1 MAQFRSKPFG
11 VTKNGDKVDEYII
24 SNPGGLE
31 ISVLNYGCVIKNLFV
46 PTKTGPVDVV
56 VGHDTLADYEADFN
70 SSGSTCCGAFVGRYA
85 NRIENAEF
93 SLSGKTYKLEANNG
107 KNHLHGTFPR
117 KIYDVKMFGDTL
129 LMETESPA
137 GEDGFPGNL
146 KVSVRYILTPD
157 NTLRM
162 DYRVSTDEDTIIN
175 LTNHTY
181 FNLDGGGNVLGQK
194 LRIYASNYLEGN
206 NETCPT
212 GKILPVDGTPMDFR
226 TGKPLGRDLDTGF
239 YQTTMA
245 GGGFDHC
252 YVLDRPRGASQSLC
266 AWASSDKTGISMKMY
281 TTQPGIQLYTGNF
294 LQNCPSPGK
303 GGVPLE
309 KYGGFALE
317 TQHFPCS
324 PSHPEFP
331 TTVLRAGKVFRA
343 NTTLRFFTGRQCGR
357 FVSKYQPQQ
366 RAALL
371 RELPFA
377 DFFGCPLHAFRTKN
391 LCNSSYW
398 QKKMQQKYIF
408 IKEPVLDSRCKKA
421 VSFRQAE
428 HKGSVRSNI
437 WNKRG
442 TGHGYFGFRRRRLH
456 RQPHLHRASECRLR
470 RRRGGQLL

>member
-245 GGGFDHC
+245 GGGWTVTAAPDGTLTDAAGQTYNYLYWEGTDSAEYDLSHGFCVAGSDTAAFLENALRDLGLTRKEANEFIVYWLPQMQENPYNLIAFQSDC
-252 YVLDRPRGASQSLC
+252 YTQVAQLDISPAPDTLLRVFM
-266 AWASSDKTGISMKMY
+266 AWK
-281 TTQPGIQLYTGNF
+281 
-294 LQNCPSPGK
+294 
-303 GGVPLE
+303 PLE
-309 KYGGFALE
+309 EKIDIPAQTLTAPARDGFTAVEWGGN
-317 TQHFPCS
+317 
-324 PSHPEFP
+324 
-331 TTVLRAGKVFRA
+331 RI
-343 NTTLRFFTGRQCGR
+343 N
-357 FVSKYQPQQ
+357 
-366 RAALL
+366 
-371 RELPFA
+371 
-377 DFFGCPLHAFRTKN
+377 
-391 LCNSSYW
+391 
-398 QKKMQQKYIF
+398 
-408 IKEPVLDSRCKKA
+408 
-421 VSFRQAE
+421 
-428 HKGSVRSNI
+428 
-437 WNKRG
+437 
-442 TGHGYFGFRRRRLH
+442 
-456 RQPHLHRASECRLR
+456 
-470 RRRGGQLL
+470 

>member
-31 ISVLNYGCVIKNLFV
+31 VSVLNYGCVIKNLFV
-46 PTKTGPVDVV
+46 PTKTGLVDVV

-212 GKILPVDGTPMDFR
+212 GRILPVAGTPMDFR
-226 TGKPLGRDLDTGF
+226 RPAPIGSRLDADFEQLRHGHGYDHNWVLSRRSAHDLELAATVYEPAAGR
-239 YQTTMA
+239 YMEVWTTE
-245 GGGFDHC
+245 
-252 YVLDRPRGASQSLC
+252 
-266 AWASSDKTGISMKMY
+266 
-281 TTQPGIQLYTGNF
+281 PGIQFYGGNF
-294 LQNCPSPGK
+294 FDGSLVGK
-303 GGVPLE
+303 GG
-309 KYGGFALE
+309 KSYGRRASLALE
-317 TQHFPCS
+317 TQHFPDS
-324 PSHPEFP
+324 PNHPGFP
-331 TTVLRAGKVFRA
+331 STVLGP
-343 NTTLRFFTGRQCGR
+343 G
-357 FVSKYQPQQ
+357 Q
-366 RAALL
+366 RY
-371 RELPFA
+371 RHVCVYKFST
-377 DFFGCPLHAFRTKN
+377 R
-391 LCNSSYW
+391 
-398 QKKMQQKYIF
+398 
-408 IKEPVLDSRCKKA
+408 
-421 VSFRQAE
+421 
-428 HKGSVRSNI
+428 
-437 WNKRG
+437 
-442 TGHGYFGFRRRRLH
+442 
-456 RQPHLHRASECRLR
+456 
-470 RRRGGQLL
+470 

>member
-31 ISVLNYGCVIKNLFV
+31 VSVLNYGCVIKNLFV

-162 DYRVSTDEDTIIN
+162 DYRVSSDADTIIN

-181 FNLDGGGNVLGQK
+181 FNLAGCTSGSVLDQV
-194 LRIYASNYLEGN
+194 LTIEADAITAVNDQALI
-206 NETCPT
+206 PT
-212 GKILPVDGTPMDFR
+212 GGYMPVAGTPFDMR
-226 TGKPLGRDLDTGF
+226 KGLRLGDGLDAIASCRQMA
-239 YQTTMA
+239 YA
-245 GGGFDHC
+245 GGYDHNF
-252 YVLDRPRGASQSLC
+252 VLRKGEAMGLAAVLRDPASGRVMEVIT
-266 AWASSDKTGISMKMY
+266 D
-281 TTQPGIQLYTGNF
+281 QPGVQVYSACGTDIPG
-294 LQNCPSPGK
+294 GK
-303 GGVPLE
+303 GGTHYG
-309 KYGGFALE
+309 KYSAVCLE
-317 TQHFPCS
+317 TQHFPDS
-324 PSHPEFP
+324 PNNPQFIG
-331 TTVLRAGKVFRA
+331 TTVLRPGEKYDTTTIYAFRA
-343 NTTLRFFTGRQCGR
+343 
-357 FVSKYQPQQ
+357 
-366 RAALL
+366 
-371 RELPFA
+371 
-377 DFFGCPLHAFRTKN
+377 
-391 LCNSSYW
+391 
-398 QKKMQQKYIF
+398 
-408 IKEPVLDSRCKKA
+408 
-421 VSFRQAE
+421 
-428 HKGSVRSNI
+428 
-437 WNKRG
+437 
-442 TGHGYFGFRRRRLH
+442 
-456 RQPHLHRASECRLR
+456 
-470 RRRGGQLL
+470 

>member
-239 YQTTMA
+239 YRPPWQAAASTTAM
-245 GGGFDHC
+245 
-252 YVLDRPRGASQSLC
+252 
-266 AWASSDKTGISMKMY
+266 SSTG
-281 TTQPGIQLYTGNF
+281 P
-294 LQNCPSPGK
+294 
-303 GGVPLE
+303 GVP
-309 KYGGFALE
+309 ARVSA
-317 TQHFPCS
+317 P
-324 PSHPEFP
+324 
-331 TTVLRAGKVFRA
+331 
-343 NTTLRFFTGRQCGR
+343 GRPATR
-357 FVSKYQPQQ
+357 P
-366 RAALL
+366 
-371 RELPFA
+371 
-377 DFFGCPLHAFRTKN
+377 
-391 LCNSSYW
+391 
-398 QKKMQQKYIF
+398 
-408 IKEPVLDSRCKKA
+408 
-421 VSFRQAE
+421 
-428 HKGSVRSNI
+428 
-437 WNKRG
+437 
-442 TGHGYFGFRRRRLH
+442 
-456 RQPHLHRASECRLR
+456 ASA
-470 RRRGGQLL
+470 

>member
-46 PTKTGPVDVV
+46 PTKTGLVDVV

-157 NTLRM
+157 NTLR
-162 DYRVSTDEDTIIN
+162 
-175 LTNHTY
+175 
-181 FNLDGGGNVLGQK
+181 
-194 LRIYASNYLEGN
+194 IYASNYLEGN

-294 LQNCPSPGK
+294 LQDCPSPGK

-357 FVSKYQPQQ
+357 
-366 RAALL
+366 L
-371 RELPFA
+371 
-377 DFFGCPLHAFRTKN
+377 
-391 LCNSSYW
+391 
-398 QKKMQQKYIF
+398 
-408 IKEPVLDSRCKKA
+408 
-421 VSFRQAE
+421 
-428 HKGSVRSNI
+428 
-437 WNKRG
+437 
-442 TGHGYFGFRRRRLH
+442 
-456 RQPHLHRASECRLR
+456 
-470 RRRGGQLL
+470 

>member
-46 PTKTGPVDVV
+46 PTKTGLVDVV

-303 GGVPLE
+303 AASRWKSTAALPLRPS
-309 KYGGFALE
+309 
-317 TQHFPCS
+317 TS
-324 PSHPEFP
+324 PAAPLTRSS
-331 TTVLRAGKVFRA
+331 RR
-343 NTTLRFFTGRQCGR
+343 RCCGRQSLPR
-357 FVSKYQPQQ
+357 QHYAPLLHRPSVRPFVSKYQPQQ

-377 DFFGCPLHAFRTKN
+377 VFCV
-391 LCNSSYW
+391 SSPC
-398 QKKMQQKYIF
+398 F
-408 IKEPVLDSRCKKA
+408 AD
-421 VSFRQAE
+421 
-428 HKGSVRSNI
+428 
-437 WNKRG
+437 
-442 TGHGYFGFRRRRLH
+442 
-456 RQPHLHRASECRLR
+456 
-470 RRRGGQLL
+470 

>member
-11 VTKNGDKVDEYII
+11 VTQNGDKVDEYII

-46 PTKTGPVDVV
+46 PTKTGMVDVV

-343 NTTLRFFTGRQCGR
+343 NT
-357 FVSKYQPQQ
+357 
-366 RAALL
+366 A
-371 RELPFA
+371 
-377 DFFGCPLHAFRTKN
+377 
-391 LCNSSYW
+391 SS
-398 QKKMQQKYIF
+398 
-408 IKEPVLDSRCKKA
+408 PA
-421 VSFRQAE
+421 VSAAVCKQISAAA
-428 HKGSVRSNI
+428 KGSSLAGVALCCFLRVLSMPYGLKI
-437 WNKRG
+437 FAVHQ
-442 TGHGYFGFRRRRLH
+442 TG
-456 RQPHLHRASECRLR
+456 
-470 RRRGGQLL
+470 

>member
-357 FVSKYQPQQ
+357 WSVSSKYQPQQ

-377 DFFGCPLHAFRTKN
+377 VFCV
-391 LCNSSYW
+391 SS
-398 QKKMQQKYIF
+398 
-408 IKEPVLDSRCKKA
+408 PCLAD
-421 VSFRQAE
+421 
-428 HKGSVRSNI
+428 
-437 WNKRG
+437 
-442 TGHGYFGFRRRRLH
+442 
-456 RQPHLHRASECRLR
+456 
-470 RRRGGQLL
+470 